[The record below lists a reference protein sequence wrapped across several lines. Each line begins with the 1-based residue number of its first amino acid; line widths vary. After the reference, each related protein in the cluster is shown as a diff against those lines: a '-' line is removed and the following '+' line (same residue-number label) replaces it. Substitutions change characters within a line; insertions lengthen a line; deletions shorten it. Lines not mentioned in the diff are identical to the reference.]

1 MGRSRGSERIS
12 GKSRRMRLTG
22 MSEET
27 GTEPL
32 PGLQQDP
39 SVDSIP
45 TVPLI
50 ERFENVETLKC
61 RVQKLALNTDGGGG
75 EWENDSAYPS
85 ASVGG
90 SGRESTLS
98 LSSDDTL
105 NCDDCKSESNDT
117 SVTNE
122 GDNTVD
128 NTEYVPS
135 SSTDLKDSLSHH
147 ERTNSDTSIKA
158 GLLMSP
164 VLLTEDVTVD
174 VGASNRLSSVLE
186 NISLP
191 LLYLPTT
198 KQIVNGDKRAGNVGT
213 SEACSL
219 HGDTSSGSDGLPV
232 NGIESSSLQLQVTG
246 GDGYSAS
253 GSMFHTGSSSS
264 DLDRLRAEPDRVT
277 LTSVESFTSNTMF
290 CDPTARLYDTSSLS
304 SISTGTDFSVSAV
317 SLGDE
322 YGESRLVMCDGDE
335 GTFMEVN
342 LHGRNSFEPSRNSS
356 SDSSFEDRGGKPKKK
371 GFSGFLSRYH
381 TFSIKSWYISSFCI
395 IYVFSLALSLSL
407 SLSLFLSLTECLGC
421 PVVSYCGCK
430 N

>member
-1 MGRSRGSERIS
+1 
-12 GKSRRMRLTG
+12 

-39 SVDSIP
+39 AIDSIP

-61 RVQKLALNTDGGGG
+61 RVQKLALKTDASDGAGREWDNT
-75 EWENDSAYPS
+75 SAYLS
-85 ASVGG
+85 ASASG
-90 SGRESTLS
+90 SERESTLS

-105 NCDDCKSESNDT
+105 NCDDCKSDSNDT
-117 SVTNE
+117 SLANY
-122 GDNTVD
+122 GDNT
-128 NTEYVPS
+128 EHVPS
-135 SSTDLKDSLSHH
+135 NLNDSLPHH

-174 VGASNRLSSVLE
+174 VGASKRLSSVLE

-198 KQIVNGDKRAGNVGT
+198 KQIVNGDKTTGTVGT
-213 SEACSL
+213 TTGGASSVP
-219 HGDTSSGSDGLPV
+219 GNTSSGSDGLPV
-232 NGIESSSLQLQVTG
+232 NGIELNSLQTLQVAG
-246 GDGYSAS
+246 VEGYS

-277 LTSVESFTSNTMF
+277 LNSVESFTSNTMF

-317 SLGDE
+317 SLGDD
-322 YGESRLVMCDGDE
+322 YGESRLVLCDGDE

-342 LHGRNSFEPSRNSS
+342 LHGRNSFEPCRNSS
-356 SDSSFEDRGGKPKKK
+356 LESGFEDRGEKSKKR
-371 GFSGFLSRYH
+371 GFSGFLSRYYYQLPID
-381 TFSIKSWYISSFCI
+381 SIVYYKYSINYSNT
-395 IYVFSLALSLSL
+395 LS
-407 SLSLFLSLTECLGC
+407 
-421 PVVSYCGCK
+421 
-430 N
+430 